1 MCGICGFISGTD
13 EPAERSIIAAMNERL
28 RRRGPDDE
36 GFFIEGSVAIAMRRL
51 SIIDLATGQ
60 QPVSNEDGS
69 VWVVLN
75 GEIYNFAELR
85 TRLKQDG
92 HKFRSR
98 SDTEVIVHLYEE
110 HGDNFVDH
118 LNGMFAIALWDTRRR
133 RLVLVRD
140 RMGQK
145 PLYWTR
151 IGRGI
156 AFASEPKSLLAHPAV
171 GADLDTASL
180 RRYLFYEY
188 VPAPSSIYRGVH
200 KLERAHRLV
209 YDAGEV
215 RIDRYWQAQRVS
227 DVGPAPSLD
236 QAAEQLWE
244 RFREA
249 VRSQLVSDV
258 PLGVFLS
265 GGIDSAS
272 VVAAMASLI
281 PREQIETFTIGFDDP
296 SFDESGPA
304 RLVAQHLGT
313 RHHEEVFSVQR
324 LLELLPDV
332 ADYLDE
338 PFGDASV
345 LPMYLLSRFARR
357 RVTVAL
363 GGDGCDELMA
373 GYPTFQA
380 IGPAAVFRALPRPL
394 QRLVAWT
401 GRQLPV
407 SHANFSFD
415 FKLKQFLK
423 GAAAP
428 PLVAHQIWLGSFD
441 DTEQRSLLHPDLLAS
456 GNGHNVEREHEQ
468 LADDEPGDDLVE
480 RLTRVYARTYLAE
493 DILTKAD
500 RASMAASLELRAPF
514 MDPHLVGFITSLPSS
529 HKLHGSQTKRVLR
542 RAVAARLPAS
552 VLTRPKKGFGI
563 PVARWLNTHLREL
576 AGDLL
581 GEARLRRQGLFQP
594 QAVARLLD
602 DHWSGRRDNRKG
614 LWTLLMFQMWYDRYR
629 GDKANSVSIGAI
641 CDK

>member
-1 MCGICGFISGTD
+1 MCGICGYITGTD
-13 EPAERSIIAAMNERL
+13 QPAERLIVAQMNDRL
-28 RRRGPDDE
+28 RQRGPDDE
-36 GFFIEGSVAIAMRRL
+36 GYYVDGPVALAMRRL

-60 QPVSNEDGS
+60 QPISNEDGS
-69 VWVVLN
+69 IWVILN
-75 GEIYNFAELR
+75 GEIYNFPELR
-85 TRLKQDG
+85 PSLESRG
-92 HKFRSR
+92 HQFRTR
-98 SDTEVIVHLYEE
+98 SDTEVIVHLYEDY
-110 HGDNFVDH
+110 GDDFVDH
-118 LNGMFAIALWDTRRR
+118 LNGMFAIALWDSRKR

-156 AFASEPKSLLAHPAV
+156 AFASEPKSLLAHPSV
-171 GADLDTASL
+171 GAELDTASL
-180 RRYLFYEY
+180 RRYLLYEY
-188 VPAPSSIYRGVH
+188 VPAPWSIYRGVQ

-209 YDAGEV
+209 YEAGEV
-215 RIDRYWQAQRVS
+215 RIDRYWQAQC
-227 DVGPAPSLD
+227 VGEADPAPPLD
-236 QAAEQLWE
+236 QAADQLWD
-244 RFREA
+244 RFCEA

-265 GGIDSAS
+265 GGIDSSS
-272 VVAAMASLI
+272 VVAAMASLM

-304 RLVAQHLGT
+304 RQVAQHMGT

-324 LLELLPDV
+324 LLELLPEV

-345 LPMYLLSRFARR
+345 LPMYLLSRFARQ

-380 IGPAAVFRALPRPL
+380 IGPAAMFRAMPRPL
-394 QRLVAWT
+394 QRLAAWA

-441 DTEQRSLLHPDLLAS
+441 DDEQRSLLHPDLVAS
-456 GNGHNVEREHEQ
+456 GADHNAEREHEQ
-468 LADDEPGDDLVE
+468 LAADEPGGDLVE
-480 RLTRVYARTYLAE
+480 LLTRVYARTYLAE

-514 MDPHLVGFITSLPSS
+514 MDPHLVSFITSLPSS
-529 HKLHGSQTKRVLR
+529 HKLRGSQTKRVLR
-542 RAVAARLPAS
+542 RAMAARLPAS
-552 VLTRPKKGFGI
+552 VLARPKKGFGI
-563 PVARWLNTHLREL
+563 PVARWLNTHLRDL

-581 GEARLRRQGLFQP
+581 NESRLRQQGLFQP
-594 QAVARLLD
+594 AAATRLLE

-614 LWTLLMFQMWYDRYR
+614 LWTLLMFQMWYDRYA
-629 GDKANSVSIGAI
+629 KPLA
-641 CDK
+641 